1 MAYQAVKNVLLFG
14 LTLASALPTT
24 ELRDTSASQSTEYE
38 YIVVGSG
45 AGGGPLASRLAS
57 EGHSVLLIE
66 AGDDQS
72 NNPNTTVPI
81 FQTLVSG
88 DPQLRWDVSNPTN
101 LHINLRS
108 EANPL
113 SSSSSTITKIRSGP
127 KKTPN
132 TSTTPQTAGILA

>member
-1 MAYQAVKNVLLFG
+1 MAFQAVKHLLLFG
-14 LTLASALPTT
+14 LALASALPAGEPRAT
-24 ELRDTSASQSTEYE
+24 DTSEYE

-45 AGGGPLASRLAS
+45 AGGGPLASRLAM

-88 DPQLRWDVSNPTN
+88 DPQLRWDVSITRDKPSHNEDPKLTI
-101 LHINLRS
+101 LHY
-108 EANPL
+108 
-113 SSSSSTITKIRSGP
+113 SSSSTIIKIKVGP
-127 KKTPN
+127 RTILN
-132 TSTTPQTAGILA
+132 MSTIPQTDGTPV

>member
-1 MAYQAVKNVLLFG
+1 MAYQAVKTALLFG
-14 LTLASALPTT
+14 VAAVSALPAIPIS
-24 ELRDTSASQSTEYE
+24 DASSASTEYE

-45 AGGGPLASRLAS
+45 AGGGPLASRLAL

-88 DPQLRWDVSNPTN
+88 DPELRWDVS
-101 LHINLRS
+101 
-108 EANPL
+108 
-113 SSSSSTITKIRSGP
+113 SSAAFEFAQVP
-127 KKTPN
+127 C
-132 TSTTPQTAGILA
+132 